1 MEGLIFGILRYF
13 VFKEGERGRKQKHRD
28 HLLEAR
34 DPVQSAKLALL
45 TLRGHC
51 RFHPY
56 SEVLHGWD
64 RMAAIKSTSHMLHFG
79 TEAL

>member
-1 MEGLIFGILRYF
+1 MALEIFRLRRR
-13 VFKEGERGRKQKHRD
+13 ERKQKHGE
-28 HLLEAR
+28 HLQEAR
-34 DPVQSAKLALL
+34 DPVQCAKLAIL
-45 TLRGHC
+45 TLHGHC

-64 RMAAIKSTSHMLHFG
+64 RMAAIKSTSHMLYFG